1 MLESTFAQI
10 REWTGANV
18 IGIFDPD
25 SVITGVS
32 SDTRQIKN
40 GDIFVALRGMNH
52 DGHKF
57 LAEAFR
63 LGAVAA
69 IVENDCVVSS
79 ELGPIFFVESPLR
92 ALGEIARQHRS
103 KFQIPVVC
111 ITGSSGKT
119 TTKEMVASVL
129 ENRFNVLKSI
139 GSENN
144 EIGVPNTL
152 LKLNAAHDV
161 VVLELAARRQGDIEY
176 LCSIAQPT
184 FGVLLNI
191 GSAHLEY
198 FESLEGVAKA
208 KGELLEYL
216 DESLI
221 ALINADDRVVC
232 QEVQRTKG
240 RLLTFGFQSESIFRG
255 EGLILDQESCGHF
268 LFRGFE
274 IDLGIPG
281 GHNAYNALA
290 ALSVGV
296 QLGVNIQDAARVLS
310 NFQAIEQRSQ
320 IIDVAG
326 ITIINDCYNANPE
339 SMRAA
344 LDILLNKL
352 GQRKIALLGDML
364 ELGPDSKRYH
374 EELGRYVAP
383 MVDELLTIGTM
394 GEYIATSAMGVG
406 LSKTFHFDNF
416 DSVVKY
422 LKNTLVKGDTILV
435 KASQGMGLRRVVDSI
450 L

>member
-40 GDIFVALRGMNH
+40 GDIFVALRGINH

-274 IDLGIPG
+274 IDLSIPG

-296 QLGVNIQDAARVLS
+296 QLGVNIQDAARVLA

-320 IIDVAG
+320 IIDSAG

-394 GEYIATSAMGVG
+394 GKYIATSAMGVG

>member
-40 GDIFVALRGMNH
+40 GDIFVALRGINH

-129 ENRFNVLKSI
+129 EKRFNVLKSI

>member
-40 GDIFVALRGMNH
+40 GDIFVALRGINH

-79 ELGPIFFVESPLR
+79 EVGPIFFVESPLR

-129 ENRFNVLKSI
+129 ENRFNVLKSR

-184 FGVLLNI
+184 FGILLNI

-394 GEYIATSAMGVG
+394 GKYIATSAMGVG

>member
-129 ENRFNVLKSI
+129 ENRFNVLKSR

-394 GEYIATSAMGVG
+394 GKYIATSAMGVG

>member
-152 LKLNAAHDV
+152 LKLNAAHEV

-394 GEYIATSAMGVG
+394 GKYIATSAMGVG

>member
-10 REWTGANV
+10 REWTGAKV
-18 IGIFDPD
+18 IGIFEPH
-25 SVITGVS
+25 SLVTGVS

-40 GDIFVALRGMNH
+40 GDIFVALRGINH
-52 DGHKF
+52 DGHDF
-57 LAEAFR
+57 IAEAFR
-63 LGAVAA
+63 FGAVAA
-69 IVENDCVVSS
+69 IVENDFVVRG
-79 ELGPIFFVESPLR
+79 ELGPIFLVESPLR
-92 ALGEIARQHRS
+92 ALGQIAKQHRS

-152 LKLNAAHDV
+152 LKLNAKHEV

-216 DESLI
+216 DESLM

-240 RLLTFGFQSESIFRG
+240 RLLTFGFQSESVYRG

-268 LFRGFE
+268 LFRGVK
-274 IDLGIPG
+274 IDLKIPG
-281 GHNAYNALA
+281 RHNAYNALA
-290 ALSVGV
+290 AISAGFE
-296 QLGVNIQDAARVLS
+296 LGVDIQDSAQILS
-310 NFQAIEQRSQ
+310 EFQAVEHRSEVIEVGGVS
-320 IIDVAG
+320 IV
-326 ITIINDCYNANPE
+326 NDCYNANPE

-344 LDILLNKL
+344 LDVLLNRT
-352 GQRKIALLGDML
+352 GNRKIALLGDML
-364 ELGPDSKRYH
+364 ELGPDSKRLH
-374 EELGRYVAP
+374 GELGLHAATI
-383 MVDELLTIGTM
+383 VDELITIGSM
-394 GEYIATSAMGVG
+394 GKYITDAARSVG
-406 LSKTFHFDNF
+406 HSNTLHFESI

-422 LKNTLVKGDTILV
+422 LKNSLVTGDIILV
-435 KASQGMGLRRVVDSI
+435 KASQGIGLSRVVEAV